1 MIDFKI
7 DTKEK
12 FSVLTP
18 TTATIYDNMTENLSA
33 TCYAFLEKEQKNV
46 ILNLSEVAAI
56 DASVADAIASIQQK
70 FYEQNASFV
79 ICCVQPTVDAVF
91 EELEIADILNQT
103 PTESEAWDIIQM
115 EEIERE
121 LLDTDDI
128 EFESNE

>member
-12 FSVLTP
+12 FTVVSP
-18 TTATIYDNMTENLSA
+18 TTTTISDNMAEELSVKCFSFLDTEI
-33 TCYAFLEKEQKNV
+33 KNV
-46 ILNLSEVAAI
+46 VLNLSEVAAI
-56 DASVADAIASIQQK
+56 DANVADAIATIQQK
-70 FYEQNASFV
+70 FYEQNTSFV

-91 EELEIADILNQT
+91 EELELSDFLNQT

-121 LLDTDDI
+121 LLDTDDM